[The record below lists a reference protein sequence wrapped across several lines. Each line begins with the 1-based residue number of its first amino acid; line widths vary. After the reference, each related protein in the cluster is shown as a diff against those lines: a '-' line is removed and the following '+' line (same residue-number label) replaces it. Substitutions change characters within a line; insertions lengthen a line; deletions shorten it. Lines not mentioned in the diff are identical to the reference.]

1 MCAKVRIKKDLNL
14 FNFMLYNIK
23 KHSYEVLF
31 VPPSGI
37 KNNFIQFHIYS
48 YNRCFIAF
56 QENDFSFK
64 MK

>member
-37 KNNFIQFHIYS
+37 EPESKV
-48 YNRCFIAF
+48 
-56 QENDFSFK
+56 
-64 MK
+64 